1 MIILLQHTGWLI
13 TVPLSV
19 AGRKRPPSN
28 IECNPPTA
36 VHADMSSIGTPVPVQ
51 ASASANTSQT
61 NLFAPMGKKAWGPM
75 QQMRLCG
82 NSADPSA
89 PAPARMDIV
98 IADFIHSHL
107 LPFSITSDIKLLKII
122 EIAKQL
128 GQTYTVCIS

>member
-1 MIILLQHTGWLI
+1 VIIQLQHTGWLI

-19 AGRKRPPSN
+19 AGRKKPPSN

-51 ASASANTSQT
+51 ASASTNTPQKK
-61 NLFAPMGKKAWGPM
+61 NFAPMGKEARGPM
-75 QQMRLCG
+75 QQMKLCG

-89 PAPARMDIV
+89 PARMDIA
-98 IADFIHSHL
+98 IADFIHSRL
-107 LPFSITSDIKLLKII
+107 LPFSIASEAKLPTII